1 VQFTRQGD
9 CGFAIRCF
17 TDDIKTVFSKDL
29 DNVHS
34 DERLVLC
41 YYDSTGY
48 GFTHAFSLRYRF
60 HL

>member
-1 VQFTRQGD
+1 VQLTRQGD